1 MTTNS
6 RSITSVIAQ
15 TRCWLKNIILR
26 HNFCPFGHEPAK
38 KESIHYAVC
47 ESSNPEE
54 VAEMFMD
61 ELVNLRD
68 GDHNKIETT
77 LFITPNCF
85 ADFNN
90 YNEFL
95 DIVDAMLEQLDLV
108 GVIQIASFHP
118 DYQFADLQ
126 ANDARN
132 FTNRSLHPTFHLIL
146 EDSIERARATHPDV
160 ENIPQTNMDLLEKQG
175 LEESKRQ
182 LENCRKEQR

>member
-1 MTTNS
+1 MTNESSNITN
-6 RSITSVIAQ
+6 VIGQ
-15 TRCWLKNIILR
+15 TKRWLKNIILR

-38 KESIHYAVC
+38 KESIRYAVC
-47 ESSNPEE
+47 ESSKPEE
-54 VAEMFMD
+54 VAETFMD
-61 ELVNLRD
+61 ELIKLRD
-68 GDHNKIETT
+68 CDHNKIETT

-85 ADFNN
+85 ADFND
-90 YNEFL
+90 YNDFL
-95 DIVDAMLEQLDLV
+95 DVVDEMLEQLKLH
-108 GVIQIASFHP
+108 GIIQIASFHP

-160 ENIPQTNMDLLEKQG
+160 ERIPQTNMDLLEKQG

-182 LENCRKEQR
+182 LENCREESS